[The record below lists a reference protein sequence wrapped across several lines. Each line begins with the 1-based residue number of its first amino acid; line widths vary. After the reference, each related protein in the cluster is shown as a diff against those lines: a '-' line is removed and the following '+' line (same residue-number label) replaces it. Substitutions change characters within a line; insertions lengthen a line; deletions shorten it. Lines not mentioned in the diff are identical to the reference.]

1 MIQLQRA
8 TKPDASLVILAQSP
22 ITKSPLLVEN
32 ALLGVLGN
40 SRLKH
45 IPGFRLGRGIPDFE
59 IHGSE
64 CTVLRL
70 RIIHRDVQNI
80 VAAGL
85 LIERQLLS
93 CYREPAAS
101 NCSRLI
107 SFLTL
112 VALPGAAGR
121 PNAYSTSIFFPRFS
135 RGSDGAAQIW

>member
-93 CYREPAAS
+93 CYQRASCVELFTIDFVFDLGGTARSGGPAE
-101 NCSRLI
+101 CVFHI
-107 SFLTL
+107 HFL
-112 VALPGAAGR
+112 PE
-121 PNAYSTSIFFPRFS
+121 IFAR
-135 RGSDGAAQIW
+135 I